1 MPASQT
7 RQLQI
12 NDALILE
19 ATRLL
24 ASQSKAEQRI
34 SGVLRLLSEWAQ
46 LHYGRVLLPNFRTNS
61 LQVAYAYGLTRERL
75 ARGDYDVPFDQ
86 GLTGSVWRSGQVALV
101 TDVMDEPIFLTRI
114 AEPVAGQKSGIGFI
128 SVPVLIEGKPI
139 GVLSAQRHRESERL
153 YSQDVD
159 LLRIVASMFASTLLV
174 AQQRNQHLQA
184 EPERDEGESDRLRQ
198 LCGEHGIV
206 GTSAPLL
213 NAVRRIDSAK
223 NSDAPILLLGES
235 GSGKEMFAQMVHKLS
250 QRARGAY
257 IPLNCAAIPSQ
268 LLESELFGHE
278 KGSFTGA
285 HRNKKGK
292 LQQADGGTLF
302 LDEIGDMQLDLQA
315 KLLRVLQDRKV
326 EPVGGEHP
334 VDVNFRL
341 ITATHINLKR
351 AVEAGRFRL
360 DLFFRLNVIPVLL
373 PPLRERA
380 SDLPLLADHFL
391 NRYRAMYR
399 RHLNFTA
406 GAIDL
411 MNGYSWPGNIRQL
424 QNVIERAVLQAEG
437 PLIDAGQIGSIL
449 ADESGIPISTATSSA
464 SAGAAP
470 AAEML
475 DDELPQPTLPSRLA
489 RQPRIRSSYTRVEQR
504 DVQIIRDALTRT
516 GGNQTRAAE
525 QLGMSLR
532 QLRYRL
538 AKLGS

>member
-1 MPASQT
+1 MPASQ
-7 RQLQI
+7 LLI

-19 ATRLL
+19 ATRQL
-24 ASQSKAEQRI
+24 ASQSPAEQRI
-34 SGVLRLLSEWAQ
+34 NGVLRLLSEWAQ
-46 LHYGRVLLPNFRTNS
+46 LHYGRVLLPNFRTNT
-61 LQVAYAYGLTRERL
+61 LQVAYAYGLSRERL

-86 GLTGSVWRSGQVALV
+86 GLTGAVWRSGQVALV

-139 GVLSAQRHRESERL
+139 GVLSAQRHRESDRL

-159 LLRIVASMFASTLLV
+159 LLRIVASMIASTLLV
-174 AQQRNQHLQA
+174 AQQRNQHLHA
-184 EPERDEGESDRLRQ
+184 EPEREEGENERLRQ
-198 LCGEHGIV
+198 LCAEHGIV
-206 GTSAPLL
+206 GTSAALL
-213 NAVRRIDSAK
+213 SAVRRIYSAR
-223 NSDAPILLLGES
+223 NSDAPVLLLGES
-235 GSGKEMFAQMVHKLS
+235 GSGKEMFAQMLHRIS
-250 QRARGAY
+250 RRARGAY

-326 EPVGGEHP
+326 EPVGGDHP
-334 VDVNFRL
+334 VEVNFRL

-351 AVEAGRFRL
+351 AVEAGQFRL

-380 SDLPLLADHFL
+380 SDIPLLADHFL
-391 NRYRAMYR
+391 NRYRTMYR

-424 QNVIERAVLQAEG
+424 QNVIERAVLQADG
-437 PLIDAGQIGSIL
+437 PLIDAGQIGTIL
-449 ADESGIPISTATSSA
+449 ADESGIPVSTATSSA

-475 DDELPQPTLPSRLA
+475 DDELPPPALPPRLA
-489 RQPRIRSSYTRVEQR
+489 RAPRTRSSYTRVEQR

-516 GGNQTRAAE
+516 GGNQTRAAAL
-525 QLGMSLR
+525 LGMSLR

>member
-1 MPASQT
+1 MSASHAQSF
-7 RQLQI
+7 QI
-12 NDALILE
+12 NDAFLLE
-19 ATRLL
+19 VTRLL
-24 ASQSKAEQRI
+24 ASKTPPEQRI
-34 SGVLRLLSEWAQ
+34 TGVLRLLSEWAH
-46 LHYGRVLLPNFRTNS
+46 LHCGRVLLPHFRSNA
-61 LQVAYAYGLTRERL
+61 LQVAYCYGLNRERL
-75 ARGDYDVPFDQ
+75 ARGEYDVPFDQ
-86 GLTGSVWRSGQVALV
+86 GLTGSVWRSGQAALV

-114 AEPVAGQKSGIGFI
+114 AEPMAGDRTGIGFI
-128 SVPVLIEGKPI
+128 SMPIVIEGKPI
-139 GVLSAQRHRESERL
+139 GVLSAQRHRDSNRL

-159 LLRIVASMFASTLLV
+159 LLRIVASMIASTLLLT
-174 AQQRNQHLQA
+174 QQRSQHLQS
-184 EPERDEGESDRLRQ
+184 EPERDEGETERLRQ
-198 LCGEHGIV
+198 LCAEHGIV

-213 NAVRRIDSAK
+213 RAVRRIDSAK

-235 GSGKEMFAQMVHKLS
+235 GSGKEMFAQMVHRLS
-250 QRARGAY
+250 QRTKGPY

-326 EPVGGEHP
+326 EPVGGDRP

-341 ITATHINLKR
+341 ITATHINLKK
-351 AVEAGRFRL
+351 AVEAGQFRL

-380 SDLPLLADHFL
+380 SDIPLLADHFL

-406 GAIDL
+406 GSIDL
-411 MNGYSWPGNIRQL
+411 MNSYSWPGNIRQL
-424 QNVIERAVLQAEG
+424 QNVIERAVLQADG
-437 PLIDAGQIGSIL
+437 PMIDAGQIGTIL
-449 ADESGIPISTATSSA
+449 ADESGIPVSTATSSV
-464 SAGAAP
+464 SIGAGP

-475 DDELPQPTLPSRLA
+475 NSELPP
-489 RQPRIRSSYTRVEQR
+489 PRISHEPRPRGSYTRVEP
-504 DVQIIRDALTRT
+504 RDAQVISDALART
-516 GGNQTRAAE
+516 GGNQTRAA
-525 QLGMSLR
+525 QLLGMTLR

-538 AKLGS
+538 AKLGT